1 MVANR
6 ILTFIT
12 NLLYNNILS
21 DMETGYKVFK
31 RDLIQPIPLRSHRFN
46 FEPEFTAKVLK
57 RKLRLYEVPISFNPR
72 DYSQGKKIHAS
83 DAFAAVWALIRYR
96 FVD

>member
-1 MVANR
+1 
-6 ILTFIT
+6 
-12 NLLYNNILS
+12 
-21 DMETGYKVFK
+21 
-31 RDLIQPIPLRSHRFN
+31 
-46 FEPEFTAKVLK
+46 VLK